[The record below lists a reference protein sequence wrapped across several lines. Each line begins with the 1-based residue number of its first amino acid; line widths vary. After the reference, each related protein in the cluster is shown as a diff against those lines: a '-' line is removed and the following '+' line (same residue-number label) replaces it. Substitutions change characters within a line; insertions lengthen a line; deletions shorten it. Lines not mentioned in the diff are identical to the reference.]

1 MTHGTLNFDQTQTGN
16 RWEVMRRA
24 EELRS
29 EETRRLMSA
38 LSRHIRAAFAA
49 VTGRRP
55 AIERVMVPRRTYSA
69 IF

>member
-1 MTHGTLNFDQTQTGN
+1 MTHGTLNLAEKQTSD

-24 EELRS
+24 EDLRAK
-29 EETRRLMSA
+29 EARRLMSA
-38 LSRHIRAAFAA
+38 LSQRIRAAFAA

-55 AIERVMVPRRTYSA
+55 AIERVIVPRRTYSA

>member
-1 MTHGTLNFDQTQTGN
+1 MTHGTLNFAEKQTGD

-24 EELRS
+24 EELRA
-29 EETRRLMSA
+29 EEARRLMSA
-38 LSRHIRAAFAA
+38 LSQRIRAAFAA

-55 AIERVMVPRRTYSA
+55 AIERVIVPRRTYSA